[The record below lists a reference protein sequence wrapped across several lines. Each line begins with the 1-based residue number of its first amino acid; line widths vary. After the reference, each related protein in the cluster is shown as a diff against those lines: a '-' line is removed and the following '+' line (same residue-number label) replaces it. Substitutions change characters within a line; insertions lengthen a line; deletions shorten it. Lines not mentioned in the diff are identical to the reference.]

1 MNTPEFEM
9 SVISAYEDGQSTCAI
24 AKELNTY
31 PNKIRRILI
40 KHGKEMRDRSEAQKN
55 ALKTGVAEHPTQGRK
70 RSYKEKL
77 KISKSMVKSWN
88 SIDDTERERR
98 AEMSRQQWLNMS
110 NEDRDN
116 MRQAA
121 TEALKHAAR
130 QGSKFENFIYRKLS
144 DYGFNIE
151 SHKKDL
157 IYNQKLEIDL
167 YISDLKTI
175 IEVDG
180 PSHFFP
186 VWGEDKLAKQI
197 KADNEKNGLILSKG
211 FVVVRLKVLK
221 NVLSLQDQQD
231 FLDQLLSV
239 LEDIRSEF
247 PTRDN
252 RYIEVEI

>member
-1 MNTPEFEM
+1 MNIPEFEM
-9 SVISAYEDGQSTCAI
+9 SVISAYEEGQSTCAI

-40 KHGKEMRDRSEAQKN
+40 KHGKEMRGRSEAQKN
-55 ALKTGVAEHPTQGRK
+55 ALKTGVAEHPTQGRQ

-77 KISKSMVKSWN
+77 KISKSMVKSWD
-88 SIDDTERERR
+88 SIDDKERKRR
-98 AEMSRQQWLNMS
+98 SEMSRQQWLNMS
-110 NEDRDN
+110 SEDRDK

-121 TEALKHAAR
+121 TEALKSAAR

-144 DYGFNIE
+144 DHGFEVE

-157 IYNQKLEIDL
+157 IYNEKLEIDL

-186 VWGEDKLAKQI
+186 VWGEEKLSKQI

-247 PTRDN
+247 PTRNN